1 MKQARFMVFIVSLVF
16 SLLSPAAT
24 ANESTIWE
32 KLQGKSPSGYVLLIR
47 HSLAPGVGD
56 PENFKLGDCSTQRNL
71 SQQGRAQ
78 AAKLGNWLKETEIA
92 IYRIES
98 SRWCR
103 ALDTARLIDVGTVK
117 PNRNLDSLF
126 QEVNI
131 ANHPKTIRIKNQIK
145 KHRNIPGLLV
155 MVGHYVNIAAITG
168 IALDSGSGV
177 LVRVNKRGLIKVVGL
192 TPNFEN

>member
-1 MKQARFMVFIVSLVF
+1 MKQARLLVIIASLVF
-16 SLLSPAAT
+16 SLLSPTAT

-47 HSLAPGVGD
+47 HSPAPGVGD

-78 AAKLGNWLKETEIA
+78 AAKLGNWLKETGIA

-103 ALDTARLIDVGTVK
+103 ALDTAKLMDVGTVK

-131 ANHPKTIRIKNQIK
+131 ANHPKTIRIKNKIK
-145 KHRNIPGLLV
+145 KHRNTPGLLV

-177 LVRVNKRGLIKVVGL
+177 LVRANKRGLIKVIGL
-192 TPNFEN
+192 TPNSEI

>member
-1 MKQARFMVFIVSLVF
+1 MKQARLLVIFTSLVF
-16 SLLSPAAT
+16 SLLSPTAT

-32 KLQGKSPSGYVLLIR
+32 ELQGKSPSGYVLLIR

-78 AAKLGNWLKETEIA
+78 AARFGNWLKETKIA
-92 IYRIES
+92 IHRIES

-103 ALDTARLIDVGTVK
+103 ALDTARLMDVGTVK

-145 KHRNIPGLLV
+145 KHRNTPGLLV

-168 IALDSGSGV
+168 IALNSGGGV
-177 LVRVNKRGLIKVVGL
+177 LVRTNKRGLIKVLGL
-192 TPNFEN
+192 TPKFEN